1 MGSAR
6 SLVLSMVVV
15 LAGVVVWVALVPR
28 SQGRPPRSVDALASA
43 QQVHEQQGWDL
54 LVPGELPGGWRA
66 TSVRFGPGPDH
77 LPTFHAGYLSGDE
90 ESYVGL
96 EETRDASPHWV
107 EVKAGSHRVS
117 GPVMVDGRAWHKRRA
132 TDEHGVTTRSLVLPG
147 DGGLTVV
154 VTGNGRYADLARFA
168 GRLQPVSAS
177 GDG

>member
-15 LAGVVVWVALVPR
+15 LAVVVVWVALVPR
-28 SQGRPPRSVDALASA
+28 SQGRPPRSVDALATA
-43 QQVHEQQGWDL
+43 HQVHEQQGWDL
-54 LVPGELPGGWRA
+54 LVPAQLPEGWRA
-66 TSVRFGPGPDH
+66 TSVRFAPGPDS

-96 EETRDASPHWV
+96 EETTDASAHWV
-107 EVKAGSHRVS
+107 EVKAGAHRAGGRVT
-117 GPVMVDGRAWHKRRA
+117 VEGRAWHKRRA

-147 DGGLTVV
+147 GRGLTVV

-168 GRLQPVSAS
+168 RSLQPVTA
-177 GDG
+177 D